1 MLESAVSYVLIVGV
15 IASLLLEIAGMALFY
30 RSYGN
35 LAISQDKAFF
45 IQGHDFFSFVF
56 ELLRGANHGSVA
68 VVVMTAGI
76 VVLILTPF
84 VRVALS
90 VVYFG
95 WQKNF
100 KYSVITIFVLVVL
113 VLSLALH

>member
-1 MLESAVSYVLIVGV
+1 MV
-15 IASLLLEIAGMALFY
+15 LFY
-30 RSYGN
+30 RAYGN

-45 IQGHDFFSFVF
+45 IQGHDFFSFVM
-56 ELLRGANHGSVA
+56 ELLRGAHQGSVA
-68 VVVMTAGI
+68 VAVMTAGL

-84 VRVALS
+84 VRVAFS

-95 WQKNF
+95 WEKNF
-100 KYSVITIFVLVVL
+100 KYVVITVFVLMVL

>member
-1 MLESAVSYVLIVGV
+1 
-15 IASLLLEIAGMALFY
+15 MALFY

-56 ELLRGANHGSVA
+56 ELLRGAHQGSVA
-68 VVVMTAGI
+68 VAVMTAGI

-84 VRVALS
+84 VRVAFS

-95 WQKNF
+95 WEKNF
-100 KYSVITIFVLVVL
+100 KYVVITIFVLVVL

>member
-1 MLESAVSYVLIVGV
+1 MV
-15 IASLLLEIAGMALFY
+15 LFY

-35 LAISQDKAFF
+35 LAISPDRAFF
-45 IQGHDFFSFVF
+45 IQGHDFFSFMF
-56 ELLRGANHGSVA
+56 ELLCGAHQGSVA

-76 VVLILTPF
+76 VVLILTPL

-95 WQKNF
+95 WERNL
-100 KYSVITIFVLVVL
+100 KYVAITIFVLVVL